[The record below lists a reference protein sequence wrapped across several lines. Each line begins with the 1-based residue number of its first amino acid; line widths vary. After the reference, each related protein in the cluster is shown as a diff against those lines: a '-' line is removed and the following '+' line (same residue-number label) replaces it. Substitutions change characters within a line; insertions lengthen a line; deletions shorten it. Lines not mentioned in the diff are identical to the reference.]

1 MTSFGG
7 LSEAKVATDEVQ
19 NICNEMKP
27 HVEQKAGRTFAV
39 FTAKSFK
46 TQVVSG
52 TNYFIKVHVGG
63 DDFVH
68 LRVFESL
75 PHAERKRELT
85 AIQMDKTHHDPIKP
99 F

>member
-1 MTSFGG
+1 MALCGG
-7 LSEAKVATDEVQ
+7 LSEVRDATAEVQ

-27 HVEQKAGRTFAV
+27 HVEQKAGRTFDV

-46 TQVVSG
+46 TQLVAG

-63 DDFVH
+63 EDFVH
-68 LRVFESL
+68 LRVYKML
-75 PHAERKRELT
+75 PYAGEKLELT
-85 AIQMDKTHHDPIKP
+85 EIQTAKAQQDPIEY